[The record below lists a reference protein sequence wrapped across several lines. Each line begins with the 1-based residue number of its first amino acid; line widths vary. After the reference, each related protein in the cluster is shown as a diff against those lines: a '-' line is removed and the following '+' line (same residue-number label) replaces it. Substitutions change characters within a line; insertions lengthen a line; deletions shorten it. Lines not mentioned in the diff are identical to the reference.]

1 MRRPAIQKDCLRSGM
16 LEDMKE
22 VSLITNCKLC
32 IPVFYSA
39 FFNVSQIEIC
49 SGFKDHFCDG
59 GDGGMVMWDIISK
72 RIAFCRQQGEQK
84 YFKGMAEIRKDF
96 TNFLPSVINEEREK
110 RTLMVL
116 YWNYHSNLTTISE
129 EKLVYGAKDLLAW
142 LGGALGIFV
151 GYSFLDLVKH
161 FIDIAFYFV
170 YRVISKH

>member
-1 MRRPAIQKDCLRSGM
+1 M
-16 LEDMKE
+16 LEDIKE
-22 VSLITNCKLC
+22 LSLITNCKLC
-32 IPVFYSA
+32 IPITYSA

-49 SGFKDHFCDG
+49 SDFYDHFCNW
-59 GDGGMVMWDIISK
+59 MVAWQIISK

-96 TNFLPSVINEEREK
+96 TNFLPSVVNEERKK

-161 FIDIAFYFV
+161 IIDIAFYFV
-170 YRVISKH
+170 YRVISKQ